1 LLGPKIRE
9 TRQAK
14 GLTLNDLAEKTKLT
28 ASYLSQL
35 ERNIIEPSLASLRK
49 ISVALEVPI
58 YTFLSNGNNKDH
70 VLIPSNKR
78 KKLDLPNS
86 SITYEFLTP
95 MASDKEAQ
103 PKMEIIYY
111 QLEPKSWSSEDY
123 IVHAADECIFILQ
136 GEIELYLG
144 EEKYVV
150 KQGDSIY
157 IRENIPHRFYNPLP
171 NQKVIGISTICP
183 PIY

>member
-9 TRQAK
+9 IRQQK
-14 GLTLNDLAEKTKLT
+14 GLTLNELSKKTELT

-35 ERNIIEPSLASLRK
+35 ERDIIEPSLASLRK
-49 ISVALEVPI
+49 ISAALEVPI
-58 YTFLSNGNNKDH
+58 YTFLADEAKEH
-70 VLIPSNKR
+70 VLITVDKR
-78 KKLDLPNS
+78 KKLDLPDS

-103 PKMEIIYY
+103 PKMEVIYY
-111 QLEPKSWSSEDY
+111 QLELESWSSKDY

-144 EEKYVV
+144 DDKYIVTE
-150 KQGDSIY
+150 GDSIY
-157 IRENIPHRFYNPLP
+157 IRENIPHRFYNPSSS
-171 NQKVIGISTICP
+171 QKVTGLSCISP

>member
-9 TRQAK
+9 LRQQK
-14 GLTLNDLAEKTKLT
+14 GLTLNELSKKTGLT

-35 ERNIIEPSLASLRK
+35 ERDIIEPSLASLRK
-49 ISVALEVPI
+49 ISAALEVPI
-58 YTFLSNGNNKDH
+58 YTFLADETKEH
-70 VLIPSNKR
+70 VLIAADRR

-111 QLEPKSWSSEDY
+111 QLEPESWSSEDY
-123 IVHAADECIFILQ
+123 IVHAADECIIIIQ
-136 GEIELYLG
+136 GGIELYLG
-144 EEKYVV
+144 EEKYIVT
-150 KQGDSIY
+150 QGDSIY
-157 IRENIPHRFYNPLP
+157 IRENIPHRFYNPSTH
-171 NQKVIGISTICP
+171 QKVIGISTICP